1 MEPDSNKIILITAPS
16 GSGKTTIVK
25 KILELNSN
33 LEFSVSATTR
43 AIRGNEKDG
52 VDYYFISLQD
62 FEEKIKSNAFA
73 EYEMVYTNKY
83 YGTLKEKLNDIWA
96 RQHFP
101 LADIDVKGAIKLKN
115 YFGKNALS
123 IFIKPP
129 SIEELR
135 KRLEKRN
142 TDLPEAI
149 DERIKKAKEELTFEN
164 KFDLV
169 VINDVLQNAIEKVHL
184 SINNFLKI
192 N

>member
-1 MEPDSNKIILITAPS
+1 M
-16 GSGKTTIVK
+16 
-25 KILELNSN
+25 
-33 LEFSVSATTR
+33 
-43 AIRGNEKDG
+43 RGNEKDG
-52 VDYYFISLQD
+52 IDYYFISLQD

-115 YFGKNALS
+115 YFGENALS

-142 TDLPEAI
+142 TD
-149 DERIKKAKEELTFEN
+149 
-164 KFDLV
+164 
-169 VINDVLQNAIEKVHL
+169 
-184 SINNFLKI
+184 
-192 N
+192 

>member
-1 MEPDSNKIILITAPS
+1 MDPDSNKLILITAPS

-43 AIRGNEKDG
+43 ALRGNEIDG
-52 VDYYFISLQD
+52 IDYYFISLLD
-62 FEEKIKSNAFA
+62 FEEKIKNNAFA
-73 EYEMVYTNKY
+73 EYEMVYANKY
-83 YGTLKEKLNDIWA
+83 YGTLKEKLDEIWH

-101 LADIDVKGAIKLKN
+101 LADIDVQGAMKLKK
-115 YFGKNALS
+115 YFSENALS

-135 KRLEKRN
+135 IRLQKRN

-149 DERIKKAKEELTFEN
+149 EERIKKAKEELTFEN
-164 KFDLV
+164 NFDVV
-169 VINDVLQNAIEKVHL
+169 VINDNLENAIEKVHL
-184 SINNFLKI
+184 SITNFLNTK
-192 N
+192 